1 MSKACRVCGCQRLVG
16 RVGVEAC
23 RMYGVKGLYSV
34 VLKACRVCVY
44 QRLVGVCLSKACR
57 VFVCQRLV
65 GCLCVKG
72 L

>member
-1 MSKACRVCGCQRLVG
+1 MWCQRLVECVVSKACRVC
-16 RVGVEAC
+16 GVEAC

-44 QRLVGVCLSKACR
+44 QRLVGVC
-57 VFVCQRLV
+57 QRLV